1 MILKLLLLLGPFA
14 IDISEAISQIL
25 AIVWEVVIKLILEG
39 LTLNRSF
46 AYKVV
51 CSVYPKLLD
60 ILWLRRA
67 MFSGLSTLFTLF
79 TTFQF

>member
-25 AIVWEVVIKLILEG
+25 AIVWEVVIKLTLEG
-39 LTLNRSF
+39 LTVNRSF
-46 AYKVV
+46 AYKIV

-60 ILWLRRA
+60 ILWLSA
-67 MFSGLSTLFTLF
+67 MFSSLSTFFALF
-79 TTFQF
+79 TTFHLK